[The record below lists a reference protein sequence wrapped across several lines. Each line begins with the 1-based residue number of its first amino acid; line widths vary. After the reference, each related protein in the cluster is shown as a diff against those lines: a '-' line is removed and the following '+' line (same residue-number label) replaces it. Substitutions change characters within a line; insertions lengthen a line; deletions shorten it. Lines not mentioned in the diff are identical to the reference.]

1 MFPHFI
7 YGGDYNPDQWPE
19 AIWEEDVRL
28 MQEAGV
34 NLVSLGIF
42 AWSKLEPQPGV
53 YDFDWL
59 DRIIDLLYAHGVSI
73 DLATPDGLS
82 SALAGAT

>member
-1 MFPHFI
+1 MFPHLI

-28 MQEAGV
+28 MQEAGI

-42 AWSKLEPQPGV
+42 AWSKLEPRPGV
-53 YDFDWL
+53 YDLAWL
-59 DRIIDLLYAHGVSI
+59 DRIVE
-73 DLATPDGLS
+73 
-82 SALAGAT
+82 